1 MHRLTDFPPD
11 AIIII
16 LQNVN
21 VADILCMRFTCKL
34 FATLPML
41 ALVKTTPE
49 EAWKSQRYKYEQSIL
64 AFRRYELDYYRADK
78 TLDLLICNK
87 CGQLERAR
95 SVVGFPDSASTLL
108 PQVIKTRECIACRVN
123 RFKNLRVAA
132 ICETTIGGEMMFICW
147 LCKEGQPYSEDAF
160 KWFLALSP
168 NKIAKYMIAGAAIV
182 KHKFCKTCWRN
193 RKLIGQESEVIEKP
207 ETTDY
212 TELIRMMEKMYPKLG
227 KLGATKA
234 EMDKITQEEE
244 LAAELEM
251 LTIAGEQ
258 KRKFEREEA
267 RRLEYEM
274 RLEQDEMLREQE
286 EGSQALPDPKASIPS
301 GKRLVEPQTSADHGL
316 DLLLSYSSLDEGEDG
331 HRANSSPAI
340 GAAASREYS
349 IDIDNLLNKDLMSAP
364 VAALLSSN
372 QASMLNE
379 PQDTTTVS
387 MENDAPFTSEQ
398 SPNLEQMITKVS
410 AHQDVTTPTE
420 SINEPHPFNLKYA
433 DLADDPD
440 ADGTDHEARESA
452 SDSESESESEDASD
466 GDQEYRIHKPDQVTK
481 PSINTAY
488 KKLTISNPSTQS
500 HQAKVESGGE
510 SDAEPLSIIAA
521 AAVAGEDDAII
532 AESSSDNLVSSDFST
547 DYSDVEVDDFD
558 LEIVDHIQP
567 TTVHN
572 SNGNNNSVKSPDVNM
587 SGADTTAHIAN
598 GADDGDADDEFEGE
612 DMDVDALEA
621 VLLQPKT
628 LQSMDDMLRRPG
640 ARRM

>member
-1 MHRLTDFPPD
+1 MRRLTEFPPD

-34 FATLPML
+34 FTTLPML

-49 EAWKSQRYKYEQSIL
+49 EEWKSQRYKYEQSIL

-132 ICETTIGGEMMFICW
+132 TCETMIGGEMMFICW

-168 NKIAKYMIAGAAIV
+168 NKIAKYLVAGAAII
-182 KHKFCKTCWRN
+182 KHKFCKDCWRN
-193 RKLIGQESEVIEKP
+193 RKLIGKESVVIEKP

-267 RRLEYEM
+267 KRLEEEM
-274 RLEQDEMLREQE
+274 RMKQEEMLREHE
-286 EGSQALPDPKASIPS
+286 ERGQALPGQGVYTSS
-301 GKRLVEPQTSADHGL
+301 GKLASGPRTFSADGL
-316 DLLLSYSSLDEGEDG
+316 DDSLSFSSIDEIEVE
-331 HRANSSPAI
+331 HFTNSSSSKVPAHMRRDGI
-340 GAAASREYS
+340 GMDDPR
-349 IDIDNLLNKDLMSAP
+349 ITDRMSAP
-364 VAALLSSN
+364 VAALLSEA
-372 QASMLNE
+372 QATMLDK
-379 PQDTTTVS
+379 PQDTATTS
-387 MENDAPFTSEQ
+387 IENDAPFTSERFPDLQ
-398 SPNLEQMITKVS
+398 ERIANPS
-410 AHQDVTTPTE
+410 ARQNVPDAVD
-420 SINEPHPFNLKYA
+420 EPHPFNLNYA
-433 DLADDPD
+433 DLKDDLD
-440 ADGTDHEARESA
+440 ADANDHNVHESQ
-452 SDSESESESEDASD
+452 SDSENEAASE
-466 GDQEYRIHKPDQVTK
+466 GDQEYRNHKPDLVTR
-481 PSINTAY
+481 SNMNTSY
-488 KKLTISNPSTQS
+488 KKLTINSKPCSQ
-500 HQAKVESGGE
+500 QAKVETD
-510 SDAEPLSIIAA
+510 SDNPPSHDAA
-521 AAVAGEDDAII
+521 ADNDDDASI
-532 AESSSDNLVSSDFST
+532 AESSSDSLVSSDFST
-547 DYSDVEVDDFD
+547 DYSDVEVDDYD
-558 LEIVDHIQP
+558 LEIVDDLQP
-567 TTVHN
+567 TTEHN
-572 SNGNNNSVKSPDVNM
+572 PALNYSNVKSADVNM
-587 SGADTTAHIAN
+587 N
-598 GADDGDADDEFEGE
+598 GASNTAYTDHGDDDNADDEFEGA
-612 DMDVDALEA
+612 DMDIDDVEA

-628 LQSMDDMLRRPG
+628 LQSMDNMLLRPG